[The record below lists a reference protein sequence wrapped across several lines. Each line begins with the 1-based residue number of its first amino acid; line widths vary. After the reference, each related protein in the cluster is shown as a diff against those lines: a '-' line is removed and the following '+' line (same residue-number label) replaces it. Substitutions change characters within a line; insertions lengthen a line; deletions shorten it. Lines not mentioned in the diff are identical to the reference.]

1 MISITE
7 IQEHR
12 GVTVLESEPG
22 EFHFS
27 VQAHGISGGLAT
39 TIPLDVV
46 CPVVGQNLLLLRA
59 TITPPDGVACPDSW
73 TTNSIESTIQSAI
86 NTFRRIQKCKD
97 DEEAKRTKKAS
108 KIDREVRFRMAL
120 SQAVSEWMSA
130 SEYFTLSEYLA
141 ICGEVFSSATQ
152 NVNNHRTNESSDPS
166 S

>member
-12 GVTVLESEPG
+12 GITVLESEPG

-27 VQAHGISGGLAT
+27 VQAHCISGGLAT
-39 TIPLDVV
+39 TIPLDIV

-59 TITPPDGVACPDSW
+59 IITPPDGVACPEAW
-73 TTNSIESTIQSAI
+73 TTNSIESIIQGAI
-86 NTFRRIQKCKD
+86 DTFRKIQKCKD
-97 DEEAKRTKKAS
+97 DEEAKRTEKAS
-108 KIDREVRFRMAL
+108 KIDREVRFRVAL
-120 SQAVSEWMSA
+120 SQAVSEWISV

-152 NVNNHRTNESSDPS
+152 NVNNHRTNESSNPS